1 MQIGEVIRKYRKERN
16 LTQEEM
22 ARYLGVTAPAVNKW
36 ENGNS
41 CPDITLLAPIA
52 RLLGITLDTLL
63 TFRKNLS
70 EKEIADFVQEADR
83 RFQTEAYE
91 EVFCWIKDLIQTYP
105 NCKQLIWQMAVIL
118 DAQRILQELPEP
130 EKYEDFILEC
140 FTRVLESRE
149 EKLRT
154 GAADSLFGFYLRKEE
169 FEKAETYLAY
179 FSEQNPERKRKQAL
193 IYSKTG
199 RMEEAYRVYE
209 EILFSGYQMMS
220 MVFSNM
226 YGLAVQTNRMD
237 KAHYYIDKLEQLAKL
252 FEMGKYYEASNRLEL
267 AVMEKDVDTVLKTV
281 EIMLGNVEDLGDFT
295 KNQLYEHMTFK
306 KPGKDFIEK
315 MREMLL
321 KCFHDEETYDF
332 LKDNKRWQELL
343 G

>member
-1 MQIGEVIRKYRKERN
+1 MQIGDVIRKYRKERN

-63 TFRKNLS
+63 SFREELT
-70 EKEIADFVQEADR
+70 EAEIADFIQEADR
-83 RFQTEAYE
+83 RFQTEPYE
-91 EVFCWIKDLIQTYP
+91 KVFCWIKDLMQTYP
-105 NCKQLIWQMAVIL
+105 NCEPLIWQMAVIL
-118 DAQRILQELPEP
+118 DAQRILQETPEP
-130 EKYEDFILEC
+130 EKYENFVLEC

-154 GAADSLFGFYLRKEE
+154 SAADSLFGFYLRKEE
-169 FEKAETYLAY
+169 YEKAEEYLIY
-179 FSEQNPERKRKQAL
+179 FSEQNPERKRKQ
-193 IYSKTG
+193 
-199 RMEEAYRVYE
+199 
-209 EILFSGYQMMS
+209 
-220 MVFSNM
+220 
-226 YGLAVQTNRMD
+226 
-237 KAHYYIDKLEQLAKL
+237 
-252 FEMGKYYEASNRLEL
+252 RLEL
-267 AVMEKDVDTVLKTV
+267 AVMEKDVDTVLKTA

-306 KPGKDFIEK
+306 KPGKEFIEK

-321 KCFHDEETYDF
+321 KCFRNEETYGF
-332 LKDNKRWQELL
+332 LKDNKQWQELL